1 MNSRSQPSPWL
12 AVPLGLLFIGVGV
25 LLGIASS
32 GRLGSPP
39 AAAAGQMPGWVAICI
54 PLLFGLSGVAI
65 IVGAT
70 VAGGSGPDGNLPA
83 DAPLW
88 ARLTQYLLALAI
100 VGSLGSVFSWVA
112 FGSGPRAFT
121 MSSSISAARPANP
134 TTGRIAFG
142 FGAGLIWIIFAAIA
156 ITGMRG
162 LFNAGKGGKVSS
174 RLATIPGDGGRRD
187 GENAPGA

>member
-1 MNSRSQPSPWL
+1 
-12 AVPLGLLFIGVGV
+12 
-25 LLGIASS
+25 
-32 GRLGSPP
+32 
-39 AAAAGQMPGWVAICI
+39 MPGWVAICI
-54 PLLFGLSGVAI
+54 PLLFGLSGAAI
-65 IVGAT
+65 IVGST

-83 DAPLW
+83 SAPLW
-88 ARLTQYLLALAI
+88 ARLTQYLLGLAI
-100 VGSLGSVFSWVA
+100 VGSLGSVFSWIA

-121 MSSSISAARPANP
+121 TSSSISAAHPANP

-156 ITGMRG
+156 ITGMRQ